1 MDKVTISREE
11 YIQLL
16 ELSATVKSLQNY
28 ILELENTV
36 NFLKEGLNLSRER
49 SFGRSSEKL
58 VYLEQLTIANLFDE
72 MEALSDP
79 KLAEPKLEEV
89 FSEVK
94 SHQRK
99 KRVSCKTVCLT
110 ICL

>member
-11 YIQLL
+11 YAQLL

-28 ILELENTV
+28 VSELENTV
-36 NFLKEGLNLSRER
+36 NFLKEGLHLSRER
-49 SFGRSSEKL
+49 AFGSSSEKL
-58 VYLEQLTIANLFDE
+58 EYLEQLTIPNLFDE

-79 KLAEPKLEEV
+79 KLSEPKLDEI

-94 SHQRK
+94 S
-99 KRVSCKTVCLT
+99 
-110 ICL
+110 